1 MQGNGKARPGGGAA
15 RPGVEKASARFDWF
29 YFLTLRCGCAVCCP
43 QATGHT
49 GDGRAGALGQAPG
62 SLVLDGSRCMD
73 LDQAR
78 GGDGC
83 LGREPALRDGETA
96 PDADVH
102 GAMAASGSGHV
113 TVHDIAFVRLW
124 SFG

>member
-1 MQGNGKARPGGGAA
+1 MQGNGKASPVLHVRAWKKQA
-15 RPGVEKASARFDWF
+15 RDLIGFTFF
-29 YFLTLRCGCAVCCP
+29 YVALWLCRLLP
-43 QATGHT
+43 TGHT
-49 GDGRAGALGQAPG
+49 GDGRAGAGAGAG
-62 SLVLDGSRCMD
+62 SLVLDGSRCR
-73 LDQAR
+73 DQAR

-83 LGREPALRDGETA
+83 LGREPALNPDGETA

-113 TVHDIAFVRLW
+113 TVDDIAFVRLW